1 MSSELFQTTFG
12 TAPARSGFTPGRV
25 NLIGEHID
33 YLGGTVLPVA
43 LPVGIRISLTPRRDS
58 TVRVASVG
66 FSGIAE
72 RDLSERK
79 TGHWS
84 DYALGAAVGA
94 RSGADIAL
102 TSTLP
107 HGAGLSSSAALVVGL
122 LTLLL
127 PELAPLEV
135 ARRAQAVEHD
145 FLGVPCGIMDQVAV
159 AVGRPTEDGRGE
171 AVRLDTRDL
180 STQTLPLLPG
190 HRLAVLHSGHRREL
204 SEGRY
209 AERRAECEAAA
220 RALGVTH
227 LAHATR
233 EAAESLSEP
242 LRSRTLHAVTEQH
255 RVEAATDALRNEDA
269 ATLGHLLLDGH
280 ASLRDCFDCTVP
292 ATDALVETATLHGAL
307 GARQTGGGWGGAVVA
322 LVEDAR
328 YSEWLAATLRAQ
340 PEAWSVL

>member
-1 MSSELFQTTFG
+1 MSSELFQATFG
-12 TAPARSGFTPGRV
+12 EEPARTGFTPGRV

-43 LPVGIRISLTPRRDS
+43 LPVGIRISLTPRSDGK
-58 TVRVASVG
+58 VRVASEG
-66 FSGIAE
+66 FEGIAE
-72 RDLSERK
+72 RDLSESK
-79 TGHWS
+79 SGHWS
-84 DYALGAAVGA
+84 DYALGAAVEA

-102 TSTLP
+102 SSTLP
-107 HGAGLSSSAALVVGL
+107 HGAGLSSSAALTVGL

-135 ARRAQAVEHD
+135 ARRAQTVEHD

-159 AVGRPTEDGRGE
+159 AVGHPNE

-180 STQTLPLLPG
+180 ATETLPLLPD
-190 HRLAVLHSGHRREL
+190 HRIAVLHSGHRREL

-220 RALGVTH
+220 QALGIHH

-233 EAAESLSEP
+233 ESAESLPEP
-242 LRSRTLHAVTEQH
+242 LRSRTVHAVTEQH
-255 RVEAATDALRNEDA
+255 RVEAAADALKHGDA
-269 ATLGHLLLDGH
+269 QTLGHLLLDGH
-280 ASLRDCFDCTVP
+280 ASLRHCFDCTVP

-322 LVEDAR
+322 LVEDAH
-328 YSEWLAATLRAQ
+328 YDAWLAAVLRAQ
-340 PEAWSVL
+340 PNAWSVL